1 MYGNSAVNINN
12 LCYGYIAR
20 YITYIFVSDDAIS
33 DIVYIERDVVANSDK
48 FIDDVA
54 TCVCACGI
62 IMNIN
67 IIFIYNV
74 LNY

>member
-1 MYGNSAVNINN
+1 MYGTSAVNINN

-20 YITYIFVSDDAIS
+20 YITYIFSDDAS

-54 TCVCACGI
+54 TCVRVRDH
-62 IMNIN
+62 
-67 IIFIYNV
+67 YE
-74 LNY
+74 Y